1 MFALLFLLLITAEA
15 SNRLVVHYKNEEL
28 AKAAVSVLRQD
39 KRSAQISS
47 VDRSVIIWDL
57 SPDFTIVQARVIME
71 IFRLDPNIET
81 VEQEI
86 TVYPTN

>member
-1 MFALLFLLLITAEA
+1 MFALLFLLLITVEA

-28 AKAAVSVLRQD
+28 AKAVVSVLRQD

-57 SPDFTIVQARVIME
+57 SPDFTLIQTRVIME
-71 IFRLDPNIET
+71 IFRLDPNVET